1 MLLKYMGHSQ
11 FLLEDRYGTRILTD
25 PYDGAVGYPMADV
38 RADVVTVSHSHG
50 DHSFV
55 SKVTGQPVVIDREG
69 TASPAPDVT
78 VRAVSCW
85 HDPCRGQ
92 KRGPNLMMNIC
103 LDGIRVL
110 HLGDLGHIPTPE
122 MVSQAGPCDI
132 LLVPVGGFFTVDAEQ
147 AKKICALFSPGIVIP
162 MHFRTGFNASWPIAD
177 EKPFMDLMDAS
188 PAEREPVPI
197 LRVTQGDLSQQ
208 PRLCLMKPVF
218 E

>member
-78 VRAVSCW
+78 VRAVS
-85 HDPCRGQ
+85 
-92 KRGPNLMMNIC
+92 
-103 LDGIRVL
+103 
-110 HLGDLGHIPTPE
+110 
-122 MVSQAGPCDI
+122 
-132 LLVPVGGFFTVDAEQ
+132 
-147 AKKICALFSPGIVIP
+147 
-162 MHFRTGFNASWPIAD
+162 
-177 EKPFMDLMDAS
+177 
-188 PAEREPVPI
+188 
-197 LRVTQGDLSQQ
+197 
-208 PRLCLMKPVF
+208 
-218 E
+218 